1 MNVDINAEIRR
12 DYFRAKLLQYTR
24 KAFKILPKLEN
35 PVVLD
40 IGCGTGVVTM
50 ELARLTGGR
59 VVGIDIDQ
67 LALDKLDQKIEQA
80 KLFKQI
86 KTVNCSM
93 QDIQFKDN
101 SFDII
106 WCEGAVFVIG
116 FENGLKEWRRL
127 MRPMG
132 FMVWH
137 ARIIDIE
144 KRTDLIQASGYALL
158 DKFIVSKES
167 WWDEYYGP
175 LQSMIE
181 GLRHKYQ
188 NDAGILAQLGN
199 EQKEV
204 EEFKNNPEYHGS
216 VFYVMQ
222 KTKD

>member
-1 MNVDINAEIRR
+1 MSVDITAEIRR

-24 KAFKILPKLEN
+24 KAFKILPHLEN

-67 LALDKLDQKIEQA
+67 LALDKLNQKIEQA
-80 KLFKQI
+80 KLSKQI

-101 SFDII
+101 GFDIV

-127 MRPMG
+127 IRPMG

-137 ARIIDIE
+137 ARIIDLE
-144 KRTDLIQASGYALL
+144 KRTALIQASGYTLL

-188 NDAGILAQLGN
+188 NDAGILAQLEN

-216 VFYVMQ
+216 VFYIMQ